1 MTRRPVSFARF
12 LLMSAAAACGAIA
25 ILYGQS
31 PIATPAPTAR
41 QYVFPPVGLGSTET
55 ASITVVNTALALS
68 AGLGN
73 ATPQSP
79 SCSGTISFS
88 DSNRTIGSPT
98 PFQVGADQ
106 FKTVTLP
113 FASAGLT
120 GIRGEIQGMVSLNLS
135 SSQTAPCA
143 LMFSLEI
150 YDSTTGATHAVLS
163 NSTANVAVGSPPIR
177 VPFRN

>member
-73 ATPQSP
+73 ATPQS
-79 SCSGTISFS
+79 
-88 DSNRTIGSPT
+88 
-98 PFQVGADQ
+98 
-106 FKTVTLP
+106 LP

-135 SSQTAPCA
+135 
-143 LMFSLEI
+143 
-150 YDSTTGATHAVLS
+150 
-163 NSTANVAVGSPPIR
+163 
-177 VPFRN
+177 